1 MLTLSGLNKPQTG
14 FGILRKD
21 MKMAKEYPLVI
32 EEMSIDDKGYF
43 LKTCKGIKFRIIR
56 CQGDC
61 KEND

>member
-1 MLTLSGLNKPQTG
+1 MG
-14 FGILRKD
+14 FGTLRKD